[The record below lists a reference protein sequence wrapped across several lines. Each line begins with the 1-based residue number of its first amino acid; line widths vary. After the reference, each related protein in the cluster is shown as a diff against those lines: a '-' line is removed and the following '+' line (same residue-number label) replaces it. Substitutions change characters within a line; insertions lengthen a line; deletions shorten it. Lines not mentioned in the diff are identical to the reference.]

1 MTTKKGG
8 HAVPMQPMALTVEQ
22 KKQKIM
28 QFLAQK
34 REVFSL
40 SILQGLCCKA
50 DPGNEVDEKLLV
62 DKSVCMADHL
72 IETLY
77 PMPKEDKAE

>member
-8 HAVPMQPMALTVEQ
+8 HAVPMQPMALTMEQ

-50 DPGNEVDEKLLV
+50 DPGNEVDEKLLE
-62 DKSVCMADHL
+62 K
-72 IETLY
+72 LY
-77 PMPKEDKAE
+77 PMPKETPAEGVKE